1 MISIISKT
9 RSSDKTANEYGI
21 FQAFCDSSIDVK
33 LSGKDEPIL
42 TLKVTSKGVDF
53 NSIEQAGHKA
63 IEKNS
68 QIIFNE
74 TLVDLVSILTQ
85 N

>member
-1 MISIISKT
+1 M
-9 RSSDKTANEYGI
+9 
-21 FQAFCDSSIDVK
+21 K